1 MSKCGN
7 FITKFKQMNGFHGE
21 YEVTID
27 AKGRFLLPGALK
39 KQLEEGESTFMLARG
54 FEKCITLYPMKTW
67 EGIMEKFK
75 ALNQFDPEVRQFTR
89 QFLGGA
95 TEIELD
101 SAGRMLMPS
110 TFKEYAS
117 IGKDVTITAVLDRFE
132 IWDTVKYK
140 KLFEE
145 VSPKEFSDLA
155 KKVMVG
161 F

>member
-7 FITKFKQMNGFHGE
+7 FITKFEQMNGFHGE

-39 KQLEEGESTFMLARG
+39 KQLEEGENTFMLARG

-117 IGKDVTITAVLDRFE
+117 ISKDVTITAVLDRFE
-132 IWDTVKYK
+132 IWDSVKYK
-140 KLFEE
+140 QLFEE

-161 F
+161 L